1 MTQTLGTLI
10 IRSVVA
16 PIHAGRAT
24 LTKDRIV
31 AVGLLTQRDLDVLG
45 AGFHRLFSVTDD
57 DDEDHGFADL
67 LAQLDKIDAIT
78 LDREAPDEIKTH
90 LPSNR

>member
-1 MTQTLGTLI
+1 MTQTPGTLI
-10 IRSVVA
+10 ILSVVA

-45 AGFHRLFSVTDD
+45 AGFHRLFSVADD
-57 DDEDHGFADL
+57 DDGFAGL

-78 LDREAPDEIKTH
+78 LDREALDEIKTH

>member
-1 MTQTLGTLI
+1 M
-10 IRSVVA
+10 
-16 PIHAGRAT
+16 
-24 LTKDRIV
+24 TKDRIV

-45 AGFHRLFSVTDD
+45 AGFHRLFSVA
-57 DDEDHGFADL
+57 DDENEDDGFADL